1 MKELLDELVSR
12 SGVQTVFV
20 CDRDGR
26 LLASTVSDAQ
36 HARNLEPLSDIVGRT
51 NSALRSLKHGELAEM
66 EWVYA
71 SGRVLIRGVG
81 DHLLCLICERS
92 INLQLLSMK
101 IEKVQESILSALG
114 SQARQPSS
122 EDIQKLKSAMVAVAQ
137 ELLAEHAEKVVA
149 LLISSEDSLTGLERA
164 SEQAEKVTR
173 LFINRKKADEMGA
186 RMQALL
192 DAYR

>member
-1 MKELLDELVSR
+1 
-12 SGVQTVFV
+12 
-20 CDRDGR
+20 
-26 LLASTVSDAQ
+26 
-36 HARNLEPLSDIVGRT
+36 
-51 NSALRSLKHGELAEM
+51 LKHGELAEM

-101 IEKVQESILSALG
+101 IEKVQESILSVLG

>member
-36 HARNLEPLSDIVGRT
+36 HARNLEPLGDIVGRT

>member
-1 MKELLDELVSR
+1 MKGLLDELVSR